1 MIIMSVWEL
10 MLLTAALVLT
20 VLATLMV
27 VGIVINIIT
36 KIYSTIVSFLAAQKE
51 RKRALDLVIEFYLKE
66 LEEEQGD
73 DNEE

>member
-10 MLLTAALVLT
+10 MFLTEVVVLT
-20 VLATLMV
+20 ILATLMV